1 MRKLDIIKSILQNI
15 IDQIDNGTCN
25 MSDDEIETG
34 LDMRRRYA
42 NPEQKLSKEQACKK
56 LGISRATFD
65 NHVRSGKIPRGKD
78 QVGFK
83 EKFWTNKDISNKL

>member
-1 MRKLDIIKSILQNI
+1 MSNLRIVRSILQSV

-25 MSDDEIETG
+25 MSESEINRA
-34 LDMRRRYA
+34 LDFMRRFA
-42 NPEQKLSKEQACKK
+42 NPEQKISKEQACVK

-65 NHVRSGKIPRGKD
+65 NYVKSGKLPAGKK

-83 EKFWTNKDISNKL
+83 EKFWTNKDISNVL

>member
-15 IDQIDNGTCN
+15 INQIDNGTCN
-25 MSDDEIETG
+25 MSDDEIESG
-34 LDMRRRYA
+34 LDMLRRYA

-65 NHVRSGKIPRGKD
+65 SHVRSGKIPRGKD

>member
-1 MRKLDIIKSILQNI
+1 MKSLDLIKEILLKI
-15 IDQIDNGTCN
+15 VDQIDSGSCN
-25 MSDDEIETG
+25 YSEEQINKA
-34 LDMRRRYA
+34 LDMLKIYF

-65 NHVRSGKIPRGKD
+65 NYVRSGKIPRGKD

>member
-1 MRKLDIIKSILQNI
+1 MKSLDLIKEILLKI
-15 IDQIDNGTCN
+15 VDQIDSGSCN
-25 MSDDEIETG
+25 YSEEQINKA
-34 LDMRRRYA
+34 LDMLKIYF